1 MDEKEELELDQGE
14 ELEEEQRHYV
24 SHGRT
29 LTIGSDGANKV
40 LDIRAA
46 SGELELRV
54 KLTEDGPVLH
64 LEGVRLEMSAA
75 EDIDLK
81 CRTLSVTTT
90 EKLEMN
96 SEKTLEIGSKDE
108 MTLESREGDLR
119 IRGKIIWL
127 N

>member
-1 MDEKEELELDQGE
+1 MDEKEELELEQAE
-14 ELEEEQRHYV
+14 EVEDEQRHYV

-54 KLTEDGPVLH
+54 KLTENGPVLH
-64 LEGVRLEMSAA
+64 LEGVRLEMTAA
-75 EDIDLK
+75 EDIDLN
-81 CRTLSVTTT
+81 CRTFSVTTT
-90 EKLEMN
+90 DSLEIN
-96 SEKTLEIGSKDE
+96 SEKDLKIGSKDE
-108 MTLESREGDLR
+108 MTIESREGDLR
-119 IRGKIIWL
+119 VRGKIIWL